1 MKNLFL
7 LGTLSFSIAFS
18 LGIAVEKNLH
28 KSAAIGGIATISTL
42 SSAFVLS
49 KKSARELENIRSHTD
64 ENLKSIENQILSLK
78 NQKIKLVQAI
88 DSKTQ
93 SKTTIEAEYN
103 SIVIEVERLKE
114 EVKSLN
120 IQRESLQNV
129 IAHPEIQDI
138 KITPKIPVKTEVA
151 KPIKKTRK
159 TILYNC
165 ILDGLENS
173 TDFYH
178 KNNHGT
184 FENYLQSLQKPAEEL
199 WNSYRSNQVKV
210 NYSEPSIQ
218 AVYLMRYYPHY
229 AYMNFQILEMIHDQN
244 LLENLTNETLEV
256 CLFGAGPCPEI
267 VGLSKF
273 LSDRYQNIKK
283 LTVNVY
289 DIASEEWTLS
299 RNITEKFVIPEYWSG
314 DLKLNSNYLDLCES
328 NSLHS
333 IQTTIQKSQIFI
345 FQNCLNEIYNISPVQ
360 TNLNFLLNEIPL
372 GSVIIIIDLC
382 NYSQNTTI
390 IDQLKQQVS
399 NRHDFE
405 IYCPKTTDIKIK
417 ACFPIPP
424 LIKQHLLTGKNK
436 LVPRSKDIDCVFISL
451 HKINLKSL

>member
-1 MKNLFL
+1 MKNLLL
-7 LGTLSFSIAFS
+7 LGTLSFSIAFC
-18 LGIAVEKNLH
+18 LGIAVEKNIH

-49 KKSARELENIRSHTD
+49 KKSDRELENIRSHA

-78 NQKIKLVQAI
+78 NKRIKLVQAI
-88 DSKTQ
+88 DSNTK
-93 SKTTIEAEYN
+93 SKATIEAEYN
-103 SIVIEVERLKE
+103 SIAIEVERLKE

-120 IQRESLQNV
+120 LQRKSLHNV
-129 IAHPEIQDI
+129 IAKHKNQDI
-138 KITPKIPVKTEVA
+138 KIKPKIPVKTEVA
-151 KPIKKTRK
+151 KPIKKTTK

-173 TDFYH
+173 TYFYH
-178 KNNHGT
+178 KNHQGT
-184 FENYLQSLQKPAEEL
+184 FENYLQSLQKPAEAL
-199 WNSYRSNQVKV
+199 WYSYRSNQVKV

-229 AYMNFQILEMIHDQN
+229 AYMNFQILEMIHAQN
-244 LLENLTNETLEV
+244 LLKNLTNETLEV

-267 VGLSKF
+267 VGLSKY
-273 LSDRYQNIKK
+273 LSDKYQNIKK

-328 NSLHS
+328 NSLYS
-333 IQTTIQKSQIFI
+333 IKTTIQKSQMFI
-345 FQNCLNEIYNISPVQ
+345 FQNCLNEIYNISTVQ
-360 TNLNFLLNEIPL
+360 TNLNFLLNEIPV
-372 GSVIIIIDLC
+372 GGVIIIIDLC
-382 NYSQNTTI
+382 NYNQNTTI
-390 IDQLKQQVS
+390 IDRLKEQVS
-399 NRHDFE
+399 NRDDFE
-405 IYCPKTTDIKIK
+405 IYCPEAKDTKIK

-424 LIKQHLLTGKNK
+424 LITQHLLTGKDK
-436 LVPRSKDIDCVFISL
+436 LVPRSKDIDCLFISL
-451 HKINLKSL
+451 HKINLKAL